1 MPANPAV
8 PSDTGVTRCIPPDRG
23 CSLVTFVRP
32 ALYIVGLLVL
42 LLPAVSLG
50 QEQTPRIEFQ
60 RLFLPPPDSLSY
72 FNPQNPE
79 KYRLGIIPNDVAV
92 FDAQSIKI
100 HPDSIIGMS
109 RKSLSQDTLF
119 SHRSLP
125 LASPWNPNTGDMKFS
140 KNSGELVIDLAN
152 SHRKNGKTVNFE
164 LTRVLEENST
174 VYNLAFNPDQ
184 SRIPGDL
191 TVTIQGYDPSIL
203 TVNPTT
209 LTFPRGSL
217 DVSQPVTFTAADDT
231 DTDDEKVNLELEL
244 STEIA
249 GAPFTFGFITAYVMI
264 IDNDRPIELPLI
276 TLEEG
281 RTSGFYAHLAEMAL
295 FSGRIPSG
303 EVTLNITG
311 HETSNLLVDPT
322 TLTLAPP
329 DQNGTWKAKPVRLIS
344 KWDRNDVNEDI
355 TLTLEASGGNY
366 NGLKYTQDVTI
377 IDRPPYEFLVPEG
390 ESRTVYYVL
399 STNYEPKID
408 PVLDII
414 QEDPD
419 SDLTIRPTRFSL
431 DADTWGTRSYCNEY
445 PECFKAYPLSLTA
458 EEDLDDEDDL
468 VIFTVTVTGPPDTP
482 SLHSSSLVFVRIED
496 NDDPG
501 LIVAPSRL
509 ELYEGA
515 AGKAFTVELSNPP
528 AGDNDVTVAIPVPA
542 GLPLTASTSSLIFT
556 SKNWDTPQPVTLT
569 ATEDDDFLSYDGYFW
584 VDASG
589 GGYDRERASI
599 HLVINDNDAPGLT
612 VTPIPVEVT
621 EEASATFAVKLAAQP
636 HADVTVKISV
646 DDTGTDGEPDLTL
659 DEQTLPFSSTD
670 WDVSYTIKVTAKD
683 DSDFD
688 DESETL
694 TLTASGGGYD
704 RVSKTVPVYITDN
717 DKAGLVLNQKAVTVV
732 EEGPSKT
739 IQVRLKAQPSDEVT
753 VTITASP
760 GIDGEQDL
768 DFPASLTFTSSNWD
782 DGLDLSVSAA
792 HDDDFFNEEEVL
804 TLTPS
809 AGPSETVTV
818 TILDNDQPGLEV
830 TSLTLEVEEEG
841 DPALFQVKLEGEPAE
856 EVTITITA
864 DPGPDGEQ
872 DLNPV
877 DPVTWTFTPGEWNRE
892 QTVSV
897 AAVHDDD
904 FADEQETLTLTASG
918 GSTDEKTVTVTIKDN
933 DEPVLI
939 VTPASVEVTEGES
952 RTFKVELDGEPADPV
967 TVAISV
973 DPGPD
978 GELDLDPVVPGT
990 LTLTAGNWN
999 GGETVTVTA
1008 KQDPD
1013 FNDESETLTLTAS
1026 GGSSDE
1032 KTVPVTITDDD
1043 EPGLAVTPLAIEV
1056 HEEKT
1061 ATFEVTIAASPAS
1074 RITLE
1079 ISGHDGTDLDTPASD
1094 RRIPFSLGD
1103 SEWSQTRTVT
1113 VGAKHDDDFV
1123 DDGPEELIL
1132 TASGD
1137 FSGTGTVQ
1145 VTILDN
1151 DKPGLQVTPAALT
1164 IREGTSATFTARLEA
1179 VPTGDVAVTISGY
1192 ENTGLDTAASAPRAL
1207 TFSASDWNQAK
1218 TVTLWAVQ
1226 DPDYDDE
1233 SATLTLSAAGGGFDP
1248 TPEKTVRVRILD
1260 DDIPSVPTV
1269 TLSADP
1275 ERVDE
1280 GESVILTATVSED
1293 MDADIAVPLTIT
1305 PGTAE
1310 SDDYDLSSAT
1320 ITIPGAGTG
1329 VTGTARIR
1337 TYEDDQDYEDETF
1350 TVAIDERGL
1359 SDAVIAVTPK
1369 TVEITIRD
1377 DDQKPTVTLRA
1388 SPNPVEEGESVT
1400 IIATLSEA
1408 AATEARIPLTITAG
1422 TAEPDDYGGL
1432 TAGMII
1438 IAQGRS
1444 TGTFEISTYEDARE
1458 DYEDETF
1465 TVAVDERNLAD
1476 PILPGTPKEVE
1487 ITIEDDDAPLVTLEA
1502 APNPV
1507 DEGRAVIITATITD
1521 DPGIPVVIPL
1531 TIIPGTAEPGDYGGI
1546 TTRSIS
1552 ISGASEGTV
1561 AIPTTEDDADYDD
1574 ETFTVA
1580 IDESLLPTAVLAG
1593 DPKEV
1598 TIIIRDNDIPT
1609 VPTITLSA
1617 SPNPVREGESVE
1629 ITVTASRNL
1638 TANVL
1643 IALTISAGTAEP
1655 DDYGGLNSARITI
1668 TEGRAT
1674 GTVRLA
1680 TFEDDLDYEDETFTV
1695 AIQESSLPAAVA
1707 AVDPKRV
1714 EIMILDNDQKP
1725 TVRLSASPNPVNEGE
1740 PVLITATLS
1749 AASAAEIVLPLTI
1762 TAGTAEPGDYGNL
1775 STGSIT
1781 IPDAQTT
1788 GTFTMA
1794 TFEDDADYE
1803 DETFTVAIDEGNL
1816 PAHVLAGT
1824 PRQVEITITDDDE
1837 LEALAISIHDAQ
1849 SGEDE
1854 GNVQLPIILNR
1865 AADQVITVQYETL
1878 SEAAKFRAAVGE
1890 DYTASRGIVIF
1901 DPDATRGVVEIE
1913 ILDDELLEADETFTV
1928 MLSNP
1933 RGAAI
1938 ADGTGIGTI
1947 VDDDGS
1953 AKLRI
1958 DDPLVIEEEGVVQ
1971 FRVSLSLA
1979 QRQMVSA
1986 TYQTR
1991 DGTARAGEDYEAASG
2006 IVTLAPG
2013 TVEAWIAVPL
2023 LTDGLDWREETFM
2036 VHLVSSEHAQIEK
2049 AVGTAT
2055 IQEATTVSEAV
2066 LKAYTARFVRTASVQ
2081 VIEALGQR
2089 FRADA
2094 EGASCGAAARA
2105 EMAQLWYTAS
2115 SWDPSLGE
2123 LLADC
2128 RISAASDH
2136 GFSMWGRGAFR
2147 QFNGQGENALT
2158 LRGEVTTGML
2168 GADYRWGSRERGSWV
2183 TGMLLAHSRGNG
2195 SFDVLQE
2202 AGDLTA
2208 GLTGIYPY
2216 VSYARTGWEIWI
2228 SGGAGRGNAE
2238 TRELK
2243 GDLTSRFGAAG
2254 MRGALAQADAGG
2266 IHYHGD
2272 ILVTDARIKEHGITA
2287 DVYRIR
2293 AGLEL
2298 NTRIAGTI
2306 HPYVEVNVRQDGGS
2320 AETGT
2325 GLEIGGGVRGTY
2337 PAWRLKAEMRT
2348 QGLVMHT
2355 ADGFTEWGIS
2365 GALQVGSGSEG
2376 MMIRL
2381 RPSWGRSPGMSMIRQ
2396 QTILDA
2402 VPVLDAAHRTEL
2414 ELGYGVPWHKGSAR
2428 SILSITQLPQGMIY
2442 RLGGELR
2449 PWERLTLSAYTL
2461 AHVSRHHGRQS
2472 RPGNLGVNLRGAL
2485 QY

>member
-1 MPANPAV
+1 MPVNFMIPY
-8 PSDTGVTRCIPPDRG
+8 DTGVTQETLRNRG
-23 CSLVTFVRP
+23 CSLVTFVRQVP
-32 ALYIVGLLVL
+32 YIVGLLAL

-50 QEQTPRIEFQ
+50 QEQTPRIEIQ
-60 RLFLPPPDSLSY
+60 QLFLPAPDSLLN
-72 FNPQNPE
+72 FNPQILGKDKP
-79 KYRLGIIPNDVAV
+79 GIITNDVAI

-100 HPDSIIGMS
+100 HPDSIIGMIG
-109 RKSLSQDTLF
+109 KSFSQETLSP
-119 SHRSLP
+119 HRPLP
-125 LASPWNPNTGDMKFS
+125 LASPRNPNIGDMKFS
-140 KNSGELVIDLAN
+140 ENSDELVIDLAN
-152 SHRKNGKTVNFE
+152 SSRKNGKTVNFE
-164 LTRVLEENST
+164 WTWVLEENSR
-174 VYNLAFNPDQ
+174 VLNLAFNPDEL
-184 SRIPGDL
+184 RIPGDL
-191 TVTIQGYDPSIL
+191 TVTIQGYDSSIL

-244 STEIA
+244 STEI
-249 GAPFTFGFITAYVMI
+249 GNTPFVLSSIPAYVTI
-264 IDNDRPIELPLI
+264 IDNDRPIELRPI

-281 RTSGFYAHLAEMAL
+281 RRSGFYAHLKGMVL
-295 FSGRIPSG
+295 FSRRIPSG

-329 DQNGTWKAKPVRLIS
+329 DQNGELEAKLVRLVS
-344 KWDRNDVNEDI
+344 KWDRNDVNENI
-355 TLTLEASGGNY
+355 TLTLEASGGDY
-366 NGLKYTQDVTI
+366 NGLKYTQEVTI
-377 IDRPPYEFLVPEG
+377 IDRTPYEFLIPEG

-399 STNYEPKID
+399 STNYEPEID
-408 PVLDII
+408 PILDIV

-419 SDLTIRPTRFSL
+419 SDLSIRPTRFSL
-431 DADTWGTRSYCNEY
+431 DADTWGTRRYCNEY
-445 PECFKAYPLSLTA
+445 PECFEAYPLVLTA

-468 VIFTVTVTGPPDTP
+468 VIFTVTITGPPEV
-482 SLHSSSLVFVRIED
+482 SGLHSSSLVFVRIED
-496 NDDPG
+496 DDDPG
-501 LIVAPSRL
+501 LIVKPSRL

-528 AGDNDVTVAIPVPA
+528 AGSNDVTVAIPVPV
-542 GLPLTASTSSLIFT
+542 GLPLTASTSSLTFT
-556 SKNWDTPQPVTLT
+556 ASDWDTPQSVRLT
-569 ATEDDDFLSYDGYFW
+569 ATEDDDFLSYNGYFW
-584 VDASG
+584 VTASG

-599 HLVINDNDAPGLT
+599 HLVINDNDAPGFK

-621 EEASATFAVKLAAQP
+621 EGESATFTVELAARP
-636 HADVTVKISV
+636 YNDVTVTISV
-646 DDTGTDGEPDLTL
+646 DPGADGEPDLTL
-659 DEQTLPFSSTD
+659 DRNTVTFVPADWNLPHQ
-670 WDVSYTIKVTAKD
+670 IKVTAKD
-683 DSDFD
+683 DPDFD

-694 TLTASGGGYD
+694 TLTARGGGYD
-704 RVSKTVPVYITDN
+704 RVSKTVPVDITDN
-717 DKAGLVLNQKAVTVV
+717 DKIGLVIGERSVTVV

-739 IQVRLKAQPSDEVT
+739 IPVRLKAQPSDEIT
-753 VTITASP
+753 VTITA
-760 GIDGEQDL
+760 GLGADGEQDL
-768 DFPASLTFTSSNWD
+768 EFPMTLTFTSSDWNED
-782 DGLDLSVSAA
+782 QDVSVLAV
-792 HDDDFFNEEEVL
+792 HDDDFLNEEEML
-804 TLTPS
+804 TFTPS

-830 TSLTLEVEEEG
+830 TPLTLDVEEEG
-841 DPALFQVKLEGEPAE
+841 DPGTLQVKLEGEPAE
-856 EVTITITA
+856 EVTVMITVDA
-864 DPGPDGEQ
+864 GPDGEQ

-877 DPVTWTFTPGEWNRE
+877 DPVILTFAPGEWNRE
-892 QTVSV
+892 KTVTL

-904 FADEQETLTLTASG
+904 FADEQEMLTLTASG
-918 GSTDEKTVTVTIKDN
+918 GSADEKTVTVRIKDN
-933 DEPVLI
+933 DQPGLI
-939 VTPASVEVTEGES
+939 VIPASVEVTEGES
-952 RTFKVELDGEPADPV
+952 RAFKVELGGEPAEPV

-978 GELDLDPVVPGT
+978 GELDLDPVEPGT
-990 LTLTAGNWN
+990 LTLTKENWN

-1026 GGSSDE
+1026 GGSADE

-1056 HEEKT
+1056 PEEKT
-1061 ATFEVTIAASPAS
+1061 ATFEVTIAAQPAS

-1094 RRIPFSLGD
+1094 RSIAFSLGNA
-1103 SEWSQTRTVT
+1103 EWSQTRTVT

-1123 DDGPEELIL
+1123 DDGPEELTL

-1137 FSGTGTVQ
+1137 FSGTETIQ
-1145 VTILDN
+1145 VTIRDN
-1151 DKPGLQVTPAALT
+1151 DEPGLQVTPAALT
-1164 IREGTSATFTARLEA
+1164 IREGASAAFTARLEA
-1179 VPTGDVAVTISGY
+1179 APSGQVAVTISGY
-1192 ENTGLDTAASAPRAL
+1192 ANTDLDTTASAPRTL
-1207 TFSASDWNQAK
+1207 TFNASDWDQAK
-1218 TVTLWAVQ
+1218 PVTLWAMQ

-1233 SATLTLSAAGGGFDP
+1233 SATLTLSAAGGGFDQ

-1275 ERVDE
+1275 VRVDE
-1280 GESVILTATVSED
+1280 GESVILTATVSEE
-1293 MDADIAVPLTIT
+1293 MGANIVIPLTIT
-1305 PGTAE
+1305 EGTAE
-1310 SDDYDLSSAT
+1310 PDDYGGLISEA
-1320 ITIPGAGTG
+1320 ITIPEGRSA
-1329 VTGTARIR
+1329 GTARIR

-1359 SDAVIAVTPK
+1359 SDAVIAVAPK
-1369 TVEITIRD
+1369 TVEITILD
-1377 DDQKPTVTLRA
+1377 DDQKPTVRLSA
-1388 SPNPVEEGESVT
+1388 SPNPVEEGEPVT
-1400 IIATLSEA
+1400 ITATLSA
-1408 AATEARIPLTITAG
+1408 AAPAEEVVIPLTITAG
-1422 TAEPDDYGGL
+1422 TAEPEDYGSL
-1432 TAGMII
+1432 KAETII

-1444 TGTFEISTYEDARE
+1444 TGTMPIPTFEDER

-1487 ITIEDDDAPLVTLEA
+1487 ITIRDDDAPLVTLEA

-1521 DPGIPVVIPL
+1521 DPGIPVEIPL
-1531 TIIPGTAEPGDYGGI
+1531 TITPGTAEPGDYGGI
-1546 TTRSIS
+1546 TASRIS
-1552 ISGASEGTV
+1552 ISGAGGGTV
-1561 AIPTTEDDADYDD
+1561 TILTTEDDTDYDD

-1593 DPKEV
+1593 NPKEV

-1617 SPNPVREGESVE
+1617 SPNPVSEGESVE
-1629 ITVTASRNL
+1629 ITATASENL
-1638 TANVL
+1638 TAGVL
-1643 IALTISAGTAEP
+1643 IALTITAGTAEP

-1668 TEGRAT
+1668 DEGRST

-1714 EIMILDNDQKP
+1714 EIMILDDDQKP

-1749 AASAAEIVLPLTI
+1749 AAAAAEVVLPLTI

-1775 STGSIT
+1775 RTGSIT

-1788 GTFTMA
+1788 GTFTIA
-1794 TFEDDADYE
+1794 TFEDDLEYE

-1824 PRQVEITITDDDE
+1824 PKEVEIIITDDDE

-1854 GNVQLPIILNR
+1854 GSVQLPIVLNR
-1865 AADQVITVQYETL
+1865 ATEQVVTVQYETL

-1901 DPDATRGVVEIE
+1901 DPEATRGVVEIE

-1947 VDDDGS
+1947 VDNDGS

-1958 DDPLVIEEEGVVQ
+1958 DDPLVIEEEGMVQ
-1971 FRVSLSLA
+1971 FRVSLSLP

-1991 DGTARAGEDYEAASG
+1991 DGTARAGEDYQAASG

-2013 TVEAWIAVPL
+2013 TVEARIAVPL

-2055 IQEATTVSEAV
+2055 IQESTTVSEAV

-2081 VIEALGQR
+2081 VMEALGQR

-2128 RISAASDH
+2128 RISAASYH

-2168 GADYRWGSRERGSWV
+2168 GADYRWGSMERGSWV
-2183 TGMLLAHSRGNG
+2183 TGILLAHSRGEG
-2195 SFDVLQE
+2195 SFEVLQE

-2216 VSYARTGWEIWI
+2216 VSYARTGWEMWV

-2254 MRGALAQADAGG
+2254 MRGALAQASAGG

-2272 ILVTDARIKEHGITA
+2272 ILVTDARIEEHGITA

-2325 GLEIGGGVRGTY
+2325 GLEVGGGVRGTY
-2337 PAWRLKAEMRT
+2337 PAWRLKAEVRT

-2376 MMIRL
+2376 MMMRL

-2402 VPVLDAAHRTEL
+2402 APIRDATHRTEL
-2414 ELGYGVPWHKGSAR
+2414 ELGYGVPWREGSAR
-2428 SILSITQLPQGMIY
+2428 SILGITRLPQGVMY

-2449 PWERLTLSAYTL
+2449 PWKQFTLSAYTL
-2461 AHVSRHHGRQS
+2461 AHVSKHPGRQS
-2472 RPGNLGVNLRGAL
+2472 APGNIGVNLRGAL

>member
-1 MPANPAV
+1 MSVYSIIQNG
-8 PSDTGVTRCIPPDRG
+8 TGVIQHISCDQGRG
-23 CSLVTFVRP
+23 PVAFIRQSLHV
-32 ALYIVGLLVL
+32 AGLLALFFPVI
-42 LLPAVSLG
+42 SLA
-50 QEQTPRIEFQ
+50 QQQTPRFELQ
-60 RLFLPPPDSLSY
+60 RVPVPIPESLLSST
-72 FNPQNPE
+72 PQESERNDE
-79 KYRLGIIPNDVAV
+79 TTLRLQVVLIGEDGQI
-92 FDAQSIKI
+92 I
-100 HPDSIIGMS
+100 HPSGF
-109 RKSLSQDTLF
+109 T
-119 SHRSLP
+119 RSSELDLP
-125 LASPWNPNTGDMKFS
+125 RGNFFPKIPAPLTPPQRSAADAPDPSGNTTGFLGNRLQNLQQ
-140 KNSGELVIDLAN
+140 KNSQARISPIILEGN
-152 SHRKNGKTVNFE
+152 
-164 LTRVLEENST
+164 TRVED
-174 VYNLAFNPDQ
+174 VNLAQRPPVDV
-184 SRIPGDL
+184 
-191 TVTIQGYDPSIL
+191 TVTITGHEGSDL
-203 TVNPTT
+203 TISPAT
-209 LTFPRGSL
+209 LTFTSANW
-217 DVSQPVTFTAADDT
+217 DVGQPLTFTAASDPDA
-231 DTDDEKVNLELEL
+231 DDE
-244 STEIA
+244 T
-249 GAPFTFGFITAYVMI
+249 
-264 IDNDRPIELPLI
+264 I
-276 TLEEG
+276 TLTQTYSGSGISQAPVRSTVTIRDDERPVTLPPRTIEEG
-281 RTSGFYAHLAEMAL
+281 SVQSSTIPLWVALAP
-295 FSGRIPSG
+295 PSDD
-303 EVTLNITG
+303 VIFTITG
-311 HETSNLLVDPT
+311 HEGTNLVPQETELIFPKDSWWK
-322 TLTLAPP
+322 
-329 DQNGTWKAKPVRLIS
+329 DQRLILGT
-344 KWDRNDVNEDI
+344 KLDADLLDEYI
-355 TLTLEASGGNY
+355 TLTFTASGGGY
-366 NGLKYTQDVTI
+366 SGLKYTMKVTLW
-377 IDRPPYEFLVPEG
+377 DRPPDEFLIPEG
-390 ESRTVYYVL
+390 SSETTTYRL
-399 STNYEPKID
+399 SGSEPSVNPTATITGHRGTD
-408 PVLDII
+408 LEVN
-414 QEDPD
+414 PD
-419 SDLTIRPTRFSL
+419 MLIF
-431 DADTWGTRSYCNEY
+431 DADTWHPCIVNRRGLAVKTQCSDGVPIIFFAHPDNDDVDDQIPLILAVTEP
-445 PECFKAYPLSLTA
+445 PEFRDVKLT
-458 EEDLDDEDDL
+458 
-468 VIFTVTVTGPPDTP
+468 I
-482 SLHSSSLVFVRIED
+482 HVRIED
-496 NDDPG
+496 DDDPG
-501 LIVAPSRL
+501 LIVNPSRL
-509 ELYEGA
+509 ELYEGE
-515 AGKAFTVELSNPP
+515 AGKAFTVRLSDPP
-528 AGDNDVTVAIPVPA
+528 AGTIGVNDVTVAIPIPE
-542 GLPLTASTSSLIFT
+542 GFLTVSPSSLTFT
-556 SKNWDTPQPVTLT
+556 SMNWDTEQAVTVT
-569 ATEDDDFLSYDGYFW
+569 AVDDDDFSDASGRLWLS
-584 VDASG
+584 ASG
-589 GGYDRERASI
+589 GGYDRERGSI
-599 HLVINDNDAPGLT
+599 FIEIIDDDAPGLT

-621 EEASATFAVKLAAQP
+621 EEASATFEVELEARP
-636 HADVTVKISV
+636 PEDVTVMISV

-659 DEQTLPFSSTD
+659 DRQTVTFVPADWNLPHQ
-670 WDVSYTIKVTAKD
+670 IKVTAKD
-683 DSDFD
+683 DPDFD

-704 RVSKTVPVYITDN
+704 RVSLPVPVHITDN
-717 DKAGLVLNQKAVTVV
+717 DKAGLVLNQNAVTVV

-739 IQVRLKAQPSDEVT
+739 IQVRLKAQPSDDVT

-760 GIDGEQDL
+760 GTDGEQDL
-768 DFPASLTFTSSNWD
+768 GFPTSLTFTSSNWD
-782 DGLDLSVSAA
+782 DGLDLSVSAV
-792 HDDDFFNEEEVL
+792 HDDDFLNEEEVL
-804 TLTPS
+804 TLASS

-830 TSLTLEVEEEG
+830 TPLALEVEEEG
-841 DPALFQVKLEGEPAE
+841 NPATFQVKLEGEPAE
-856 EVTITITA
+856 EVTVAITVDA
-864 DPGPDGEQ
+864 GPDGAQ

-877 DPVTWTFTPGEWNRE
+877 DPVTWTFTPGEWSRE

-904 FADEQETLTLTASG
+904 FADEQEMLTLTVSG
-918 GSTDEKTVTVTIKDN
+918 GSTDEKTVTVNILDN
-933 DEPVLI
+933 DEPALI
-939 VTPASVEVTEGES
+939 VIPASVEVTEGES
-952 RTFKVELDGEPADPV
+952 RTFKVELDGEPAEPV

-978 GELDLDPVVPGT
+978 GELDLDPVEPGT

-1026 GGSSDE
+1026 GGSADE

-1043 EPGLAVTPLAIEV
+1043 APSLAVTPLAIEV

-1061 ATFEVTIAASPAS
+1061 ATFEVTIAAPPAS
-1074 RITLE
+1074 RINLE
-1079 ISGHDGTDLDTPASD
+1079 ISGHDGTDLDTPTSD
-1094 RRIPFSLGD
+1094 RRIAFSLGNA
-1103 SEWSQTRTVT
+1103 EWSQTRTVT

-1137 FSGTGTVQ
+1137 FSGTETVQ
-1145 VTILDN
+1145 VTIRDN
-1151 DKPGLQVTPAALT
+1151 DEPGLRVTPAALT
-1164 IREGTSATFTARLEA
+1164 IREGASAAFTARLEA
-1179 VPTGDVAVTISGY
+1179 VPSGHVAVTISGY
-1192 ENTGLDTAASAPRAL
+1192 ASTDLDTTASAPRAL
-1207 TFSASDWNQAK
+1207 TFNASDWNQAK
-1218 TVTLWAVQ
+1218 TVTLWAMQ

-1233 SATLTLSAAGGGFDP
+1233 SATLTLSAAGGGYDQ

-1260 DDIPSVPTV
+1260 DDIPPVPTV

-1275 ERVDE
+1275 NPVDE
-1280 GESVILTATVSED
+1280 GEPVILTATVSED
-1293 MDADIAVPLTIT
+1293 MDADIVVPLTIT

-1310 SDDYDLSSAT
+1310 SDDYDLTSAT
-1320 ITIPGAGTG
+1320 ITIPGGGTG

-1337 TYEDDQDYEDETF
+1337 TYEDDADYEDETF

-1359 SDAVIAVTPK
+1359 SNAVIAVAPK

-1388 SPNPVEEGESVT
+1388 DPNPVEEGESVT
-1400 IIATLSEA
+1400 ITATLSEA

-1422 TAEPDDYGGL
+1422 TAEPEDYGGL
-1432 TAGMII
+1432 TAETII
-1438 IAQGRS
+1438 IPQGRS
-1444 TGTFEISTYEDARE
+1444 TGTAQIRTYEDER

-1465 TVAVDERNLAD
+1465 TVTVDERNLAD

-1487 ITIEDDDAPLVTLEA
+1487 ITIRDDDAPLVTLEA

-1507 DEGRAVIITATITD
+1507 DEGRAVIITATLSD

-1552 ISGASEGTV
+1552 ISGVGGAATGTV
-1561 AIPTTEDDADYDD
+1561 TIPTTEDDADYDD

-1580 IDESLLPTAVLAG
+1580 IDESLLPDAVLAG
-1593 DPKEV
+1593 NPKEV

-1629 ITVTASRNL
+1629 ITATASQNL
-1638 TANVL
+1638 TANAL
-1643 IALTISAGTAEP
+1643 IVLTISAGTAEP
-1655 DDYGGLNSARITI
+1655 DDYGGVTAARITI
-1668 TEGRAT
+1668 SEGRAT
-1674 GTVRLA
+1674 GIVNLA

-1714 EIMILDNDQKP
+1714 EIMILDDDEKP
-1725 TVRLSASPNPVNEGE
+1725 TVRLSASPNPVPEGE

-1788 GTFTMA
+1788 GTVSIA
-1794 TFEDDADYE
+1794 TFEDDLDYE
-1803 DETFTVAIDEGNL
+1803 DETFTVAMDEGNL

-1837 LEALAISIHDAQ
+1837 LEALVISIHDAQ

-1854 GNVQLPIILNR
+1854 GSVQLPIVLNR

-1913 ILDDELLEADETFTV
+1913 ILDDELLETDETFTV

-1938 ADGTGIGTI
+1938 ADGTGTGTI
-1947 VDDDGS
+1947 VDNDGS

-1958 DDPLVIEEEGVVQ
+1958 DDPLVIEEAGVVQ
-1971 FRVSLSLA
+1971 FRVSLSLP

-2013 TVEAWIAVPL
+2013 TVEARIAVPL

-2049 AVGTAT
+2049 AVGVAT
-2055 IQEATTVSEAV
+2055 IQEAATVSEAA

-2081 VIEALGQR
+2081 VIEALGER
-2089 FRADA
+2089 FRADL

-2136 GFSMWGRGAFR
+2136 GFSVWGRGAFR
-2147 QFNGQGENALT
+2147 QFNGQGEDALT

-2168 GADYRWGSRERGSWV
+2168 GADYRWGSMERGSWV
-2183 TGMLLAHSRGNG
+2183 AGILLAHSRGDG
-2195 SFDVLQE
+2195 SFEVLQE

-2216 VSYARTGWEIWI
+2216 VSYARTGWEVWG
-2228 SGGAGRGNAE
+2228 SAGAGRGNAE

-2254 MRGALAQADAGG
+2254 MRGALAQTNAGG

-2272 ILVTDARIKEHGITA
+2272 ILVTDARIEEHGITA

-2298 NTRIAGTI
+2298 NTRITGAI

-2325 GLEIGGGVRGTY
+2325 GLEVGGGMRVSY

-2355 ADGFTEWGIS
+2355 ADGFTEWGVS

-2376 MMIRL
+2376 MMMRL

-2402 VPVLDAAHRTEL
+2402 APIRDAAHRTEL
-2414 ELGYGVPWHKGSAR
+2414 ELGYGVPWREGSAR
-2428 SILSITQLPQGMIY
+2428 SILGITRLPQGMMY

-2449 PWERLTLSAYTL
+2449 PWERLTLSAYGL
-2461 AHVSRHHGRQS
+2461 AHVSRHHGHQS
-2472 RPGNLGVNLRGAL
+2472 GPDNIGVNLRGAL

>member
-1 MPANPAV
+1 MSIYSYSVIQNG
-8 PSDTGVTRCIPPDRG
+8 TGVIQYISCDQGRG
-23 CSLVTFVRP
+23 PVAFLRQSLHF
-32 ALYIVGLLVL
+32 AGLLALFFPVI
-42 LLPAVSLG
+42 SLA
-50 QEQTPRIEFQ
+50 QEQTTRFELQ
-60 RLFLPPPDSLSY
+60 RVSVPIPESLLNS
-72 FNPQNPE
+72 NPQESAKNDE
-79 KYRLGIIPNDVAV
+79 TTVRLQVVLIGEDGQI
-92 FDAQSIKI
+92 I
-100 HPDSIIGMS
+100 HPSGFTRSSELDLPRGNFFPKIPAPFTPPQRSTA
-109 RKSLSQDTLF
+109 DTPDPSGNTTGFLGN
-119 SHRSLP
+119 RLQN
-125 LASPWNPNTGDMKFS
+125 LQQKNRQARISPMILEGN
-140 KNSGELVIDLAN
+140 
-152 SHRKNGKTVNFE
+152 
-164 LTRVLEENST
+164 TRVED
-174 VYNLAFNPDQ
+174 VNLTQRPPVD
-184 SRIPGDL
+184 
-191 TVTIQGYDPSIL
+191 VTITITGHEGSAL
-203 TVNPTT
+203 TIRPTT
-209 LTFPRGSL
+209 LTFTSANW
-217 DVSQPVTFTAADDT
+217 DVGQPLTFTAASDPDE
-231 DTDDEKVNLELEL
+231 DDETITLTQTYSGPGISQAPVH
-244 STEIA
+244 STV
-249 GAPFTFGFITAYVMI
+249 TI
-264 IDNDRPIELPLI
+264 IDDERPV
-276 TLEEG
+276 TLTPRTIEEG
-281 RTSGFYAHLAEMAL
+281 SVRSSTIPLWAALAP
-295 FSGRIPSG
+295 PSDD
-303 EVTLNITG
+303 VIFTITG
-311 HETSNLLVDPT
+311 HEGTNLIPQETELIFPKDSWWK
-322 TLTLAPP
+322 
-329 DQNGTWKAKPVRLIS
+329 DQRLILGT
-344 KWDRNDVNEDI
+344 KLDADLLDEYI
-355 TLTLEASGGNY
+355 TLTFTASGGGY
-366 NGLKYTQDVTI
+366 SGLKYTMEVTLW
-377 IDRPPYEFLVPEG
+377 DRPPDEFLIPEG
-390 ESRTVYYVL
+390 SSETTTYRLNGSKPSVNPIATITGHRGTDL
-399 STNYEPKID
+399 EIN
-408 PVLDII
+408 
-414 QEDPD
+414 PD
-419 SDLTIRPTRFSL
+419 MLIF
-431 DADTWGTRSYCNEY
+431 DADTWHPCVVNRRGLPVKTQCSDGVPVTFFAHPDNDDVDDQIPLILAVTEPPEFRNVKY
-445 PECFKAYPLSLTA
+445 P
-458 EEDLDDEDDL
+458 
-468 VIFTVTVTGPPDTP
+468 I
-482 SLHSSSLVFVRIED
+482 HIRIED
-496 NDDPG
+496 DDDPG
-501 LIVAPSRL
+501 LIVAPSNLRI
-509 ELYEGA
+509 YEGE
-515 AGKAFTVELSNPP
+515 AGKDFTVRLSDPP
-528 AGDNDVTVAIPVPA
+528 AGTVGSNDVTVAIPIPE
-542 GLPLTASTSSLIFT
+542 GFLTASTSRLTFT
-556 SKNWDTPQPVTLT
+556 SMDWDTEQTVTLT
-569 ATEDDDFLSYDGYFW
+569 AVDDNDFSDASGKLW
-584 VDASG
+584 LTASG
-589 GGYDRERASI
+589 GGYDGERASI
-599 HLVINDNDAPGLT
+599 FIEIIDDDAPGLT

-621 EEASATFAVKLAAQP
+621 EEASATFLVELAARP
-636 HADVTVKISV
+636 HEDVTVTISM
-646 DDTGTDGEPDLTL
+646 DDPGTDGESDLTL
-659 DEQTLPFSSTD
+659 DRQTVTFVPADWNLPHQ
-670 WDVSYTIKVTAKD
+670 IKVTAKD
-683 DSDFD
+683 DPDFD

-694 TLTASGGGYD
+694 TLTASGGSYD
-704 RVSKTVPVYITDN
+704 GVSKTVPVHITDN
-717 DKAGLVLNQKAVTVV
+717 DKNGLMIGERSVTVV

-760 GIDGEQDL
+760 GADGEQDL
-768 DFPASLTFTSSNWD
+768 EFPMTLTFTSSDWD
-782 DGLDLSVSAA
+782 QDQNVSVRAV
-792 HDDDFFNEEEVL
+792 HDDDFLNEEEVL

-830 TSLTLEVEEEG
+830 TPLALEVEEDG
-841 DPALFQVKLEGEPAE
+841 NPATFQVSLDGEPAE
-856 EVTITITA
+856 EVTVTITVDA
-864 DPGPDGEQ
+864 GPDGEQ

-877 DPVTWTFTPGEWNRE
+877 DPVSWTFTPEEWNRE

-904 FADEQETLTLTASG
+904 FADEQEILTLTASG
-918 GSTDEKTVTVTIKDN
+918 GSTDEKTVTVRIKDN
-933 DEPVLI
+933 DEPALI
-939 VTPASVEVTEGES
+939 VIPASVEVTEGES
-952 RTFKVELDGEPADPV
+952 RTFKVELDGEPAEPV
-967 TVAISV
+967 TVSISV

-978 GELDLDPVVPGT
+978 GELDLDPVEPVT
-990 LTLTAGNWN
+990 ITLTAGNWN
-999 GGETVTVTA
+999 RGETVTVTA

-1026 GGSSDE
+1026 GGSVDE

-1043 EPGLAVTPLAIEV
+1043 APGLAVTPLAIEV
-1056 HEEKT
+1056 PEEKT
-1061 ATFEVTIAASPAS
+1061 ATFDVTITASPAS

-1123 DDGPEELIL
+1123 DDGPEELTL

-1137 FSGTGTVQ
+1137 FSGIETVQ
-1145 VTILDN
+1145 VTIRDN
-1151 DKPGLQVTPAALT
+1151 DEPGLQVTPAALT
-1164 IREGTSATFTARLEA
+1164 IREGASAAFTARLEA
-1179 VPTGDVAVTISGY
+1179 APSGQVAVTISGY
-1192 ENTGLDTAASAPRAL
+1192 ANTDLDTTASAPRTL
-1207 TFSASDWNQAK
+1207 TFNASDWDQAK
-1218 TVTLWAVQ
+1218 PVTLWAMQ

-1233 SATLTLSAAGGGFDP
+1233 SATLTLSAAGGGFDQ

-1275 ERVDE
+1275 VRVDE
-1280 GESVILTATVSED
+1280 GESVILTATVSEE
-1293 MDADIAVPLTIT
+1293 MGANIVIPLTIT
-1305 PGTAE
+1305 EGTAE
-1310 SDDYDLSSAT
+1310 PDDYGGLISEA
-1320 ITIPGAGTG
+1320 ITIPEGRSA
-1329 VTGTARIR
+1329 GTARIR

-1359 SDAVIAVTPK
+1359 SDAVIAVAPK
-1369 TVEITIRD
+1369 TVEITILD
-1377 DDQKPTVTLRA
+1377 DDQKPTVRLSA
-1388 SPNPVEEGESVT
+1388 SPNPVEEGEPVT
-1400 IIATLSEA
+1400 ITATLSA
-1408 AATEARIPLTITAG
+1408 AAPAEEVVIPLTITAG
-1422 TAEPDDYGGL
+1422 TAEPEDYGSL
-1432 TAGMII
+1432 KAETII

-1444 TGTFEISTYEDARE
+1444 TGAVPIPTFEDER

-1476 PILPGTPKEVE
+1476 PILTGIPKEVE
-1487 ITIEDDDAPLVTLEA
+1487 ITIKDDDAPLVTLEA

-1531 TIIPGTAEPGDYGGI
+1531 TIIPGTAEPDDYGGI
-1546 TTRSIS
+1546 TTSRIS
-1552 ISGASEGTV
+1552 ISGAGGGTV
-1561 AIPTTEDDADYDD
+1561 TILTTEDDTDYDD

-1593 DPKEV
+1593 NPKEV

-1617 SPNPVREGESVE
+1617 SPNPVSEGESVE
-1629 ITVTASRNL
+1629 ITATASENL
-1638 TANVL
+1638 TAGVL
-1643 IALTISAGTAEP
+1643 IALTITAGTAEP

-1668 TEGRAT
+1668 DEGRST

-1714 EIMILDNDQKP
+1714 EIMILDDDQKP

-1749 AASAAEIVLPLTI
+1749 AAAAAEVVLPLTI

-1775 STGSIT
+1775 RTGSIT

-1788 GTFTMA
+1788 GTFTIA
-1794 TFEDDADYE
+1794 TFEDDLEYE

-1824 PRQVEITITDDDE
+1824 PKEVEIIITDDDE

-1854 GNVQLPIILNR
+1854 GSVQLPIVLNR
-1865 AADQVITVQYETL
+1865 ATEQVVTVQYETL

-1901 DPDATRGVVEIE
+1901 DPEATRGVVEIE

-1947 VDDDGS
+1947 VDNDGS

-1958 DDPLVIEEEGVVQ
+1958 DDPLVIEEEGMVQ

-2036 VHLVSSEHAQIEK
+2036 VHLLASEHAQIEK
-2049 AVGTAT
+2049 AVGVAT
-2055 IQEATTVSEAV
+2055 IQESTTVSEAV

-2081 VIEALGQR
+2081 VMEALGQR

-2128 RISAASDH
+2128 RISAASYH

-2168 GADYRWGSRERGSWV
+2168 GTDYRWGSMERGSWV
-2183 TGMLLAHSRGNG
+2183 TGMLLAHSRGDG

-2243 GDLTSRFGAAG
+2243 GDLNSRFGAAG

-2272 ILVTDARIKEHGITA
+2272 ILITDARIKEHGITA

-2325 GLEIGGGVRGTY
+2325 GLEVGGGVRGTY
-2337 PAWRLKAEMRT
+2337 PAWRLKAEVRT

-2376 MMIRL
+2376 MMMRL

-2402 VPVLDAAHRTEL
+2402 VPIRDAAHRTEL
-2414 ELGYGVPWHKGSAR
+2414 ELGYGVPWRKGFAR
-2428 SILSITQLPQGMIY
+2428 SILSIAQLPQGMMY

>member
-1 MPANPAV
+1 MSVYSIIQNG
-8 PSDTGVTRCIPPDRG
+8 TGVIQHISCDQGRG
-23 CSLVTFVRP
+23 PVAFIRQSLLV
-32 ALYIVGLLVL
+32 AGLLVL
-42 LLPAVSLG
+42 FFPVISLA
-50 QEQTPRIEFQ
+50 QQQTPRFELQ
-60 RLFLPPPDSLSY
+60 RVPVPIPESLLSST
-72 FNPQNPE
+72 PQESERNDE
-79 KYRLGIIPNDVAV
+79 ITLRLQVVLIGEDGQI
-92 FDAQSIKI
+92 I
-100 HPDSIIGMS
+100 HPDSPGPANWISPRGNFFPKIPAP
-109 RKSLSQDTLF
+109 LTPPQ
-119 SHRSLP
+119 RSAADAP
-125 LASPWNPNTGDMKFS
+125 DPSGNTTGFLGNRLQNLQQ
-140 KNSGELVIDLAN
+140 KNSQARISPMILEGN
-152 SHRKNGKTVNFE
+152 
-164 LTRVLEENST
+164 TRVED
-174 VYNLAFNPDQ
+174 VNLPQRPPVD
-184 SRIPGDL
+184 
-191 TVTIQGYDPSIL
+191 VTITITGHEGSAL
-203 TVNPTT
+203 TIRPTT
-209 LTFPRGSL
+209 LTFTPANW
-217 DVSQPVTFTAADDT
+217 DVGQPLTFTAASDPDA
-231 DTDDEKVNLELEL
+231 DDETITLTQTYSGSGINQAPVQ
-244 STEIA
+244 STV
-249 GAPFTFGFITAYVMI
+249 TI
-264 IDNDRPIELPLI
+264 IDDERPV
-276 TLEEG
+276 TLTPRTIEEG
-281 RTSGFYAHLAEMAL
+281 SVQSSTIPLWAALAP
-295 FSGRIPSG
+295 PSDD
-303 EVTLNITG
+303 VIFTITG
-311 HETSNLLVDPT
+311 HEGTNLVPQET
-322 TLTLAPP
+322 ELTFPKDSWWN
-329 DQNGTWKAKPVRLIS
+329 DQRLIFGT
-344 KWDRNDVNEDI
+344 KLDADLLDEHI
-355 TLTLEASGGNY
+355 TLTFTASGGGY
-366 NGLKYTQDVTI
+366 SGLKYTMKVTLW
-377 IDRPPYEFLVPEG
+377 DRPPDEFLIPEG
-390 ESRTVYYVL
+390 SSETTTYRL
-399 STNYEPKID
+399 SGSKPNVNAIATITGHRGTDLEVN
-408 PVLDII
+408 
-414 QEDPD
+414 PD
-419 SDLTIRPTRFSL
+419 MLIF
-431 DADTWGTRSYCNEY
+431 DADTWHPCIVNRRGKPTPTQCSDGVPIIFFAHPDNDDVDDQIPLILAVTEP
-445 PECFKAYPLSLTA
+445 PEFRDVK
-458 EEDLDDEDDL
+458 
-468 VIFTVTVTGPPDTP
+468 
-482 SLHSSSLVFVRIED
+482 HSIHIRIED
-496 NDDPG
+496 DDDPG
-501 LIVAPSRL
+501 LIVAPSSLRI
-509 ELYEGA
+509 YEGE
-515 AGKAFTVELSNPP
+515 AGKDFTVRLSDPP
-528 AGDNDVTVAIPVPA
+528 AGTIGVNDVTVAIPIPE
-542 GLPLTASTSSLIFT
+542 GFLTVSSSSLTFT
-556 SKNWDTPQPVTLT
+556 SMDWDTEQTVTVTAVDDNDFSDASGRLWLT
-569 ATEDDDFLSYDGYFW
+569 
-584 VDASG
+584 ASG
-589 GGYDRERASI
+589 GGYDRERGSI
-599 HLVINDNDAPGLT
+599 FIEIIDDDAPGLT

-621 EEASATFAVKLAAQP
+621 EEASATFLVELAARP
-636 HADVTVKISV
+636 PEDVTVTISV
-646 DDTGTDGEPDLTL
+646 DPGTDGEPDLTL
-659 DEQTLPFSSTD
+659 DRHTVTFFPADWNLPHQ
-670 WDVSYTIKVTAKD
+670 IEVTAKD
-683 DSDFD
+683 DPDFD

-694 TLTASGGGYD
+694 TLKASGGGYD
-704 RVSKTVPVYITDN
+704 RFSKTVPVHITDN

-2461 AHVSRHHGRQS
+2461 AACG
-2472 RPGNLGVNLRGAL
+2472 
-2485 QY
+2485 